1 MAPQGNQPRLIW
13 GHPRRLQS
21 RRVGHDRIPNERF
34 AATASPS
41 ASGFPAM
48 GLEVPY
54 SGQLIRHRLSF
65 RGRSER
71 LRRASERPTLWEEA
85 EALTARTLILRRG
98 QN

>member
-1 MAPQGNQPRLIW
+1 
-13 GHPRRLQS
+13 
-21 RRVGHDRIPNERF
+21 
-34 AATASPS
+34 
-41 ASGFPAM
+41 M